1 MKKLIRAGLFAA
13 AVAALLPVLILTA
26 AGAIRE
32 AGASREADAVRD
44 VQPPA
49 AEPVITHEAAFTSDP
64 TTFPAEAAAE
74 CLPAATESAVLW
86 DTLQTVRLLTDDG
99 LRTLPLSDY
108 LIGVVMQELPAGFS
122 PDAVAAQAV
131 AARTFALRQQAGGK
145 HDGCVCDS
153 AACCQAWR
161 EPDADADPAWAAL
174 VADAVAQTDGQVLTY
189 DDALIDATF
198 FSCSGGRTEDAV
210 AVWGGDVPYL
220 VSVDSP
226 GEESA
231 PRYQAI
237 VEIPSADFR
246 RIVQAG
252 CPGVW
257 LSGTPEEWFGEITY
271 TAGGGVAS
279 VQLGGQAVTGTAL
292 RSLLGL
298 NSTCFTI
305 DAADDVIRLETLG
318 FGHRVGM
325 SQYGADAMA
334 RAGADWT
341 QILAHYYPGT
351 VLTDADRSV
360 VKVVQASHAGTAIY
374 G

>member
-13 AVAALLPVLILTA
+13 AVAVLLPVLILTA
-26 AGAIRE
+26 VGAVRE
-32 AGASREADAVRD
+32 AGANREA
-44 VQPPA
+44 
-49 AEPVITHEAAFTSDP
+49 EAAQEAERIDTK
-64 TTFPAEAAAE
+64 TEIEEAAEAAAE
-74 CLPAATESAVLW
+74 EPDDTAEAAVPW
-86 DTLQTVRLLTDDG
+86 DTLQTVRLLTGDG
-99 LRTLPLSDY
+99 LRMLPLSEY
-108 LIGVVMQELPAGFS
+108 LLGVVMRELPAGFA

-131 AARTFALRQQAGGK
+131 AARTFTLRQMSGGK

-153 AACCQAWR
+153 AACCQAWQ
-161 EPDADADPAWAAL
+161 EPDSDADPAWTAL
-174 VADAVAQTDGQVLTY
+174 VADAIAQTDGQVLTY
-189 DDALIDATF
+189 SGALIDATF
-198 FSCSGGRTEDAV
+198 FSCSGGRTEDAI
-210 AVWGGDVPYL
+210 AVWGGEVPYL

-231 PRYQAI
+231 PRYSGV

-246 RIVQAG
+246 RIVQEA
-252 CPGVW
+252 CPDVL
-257 LSGTPEEWFGEITY
+257 LSGPPEDWFGEIVH

-279 VQLGGQAVTGTAL
+279 IRIGGQAVSGTAL

-305 DAADDVIRLETLG
+305 DASDDVIRLETLG

-325 SQYGADAMA
+325 SQYGAEAMT

-351 VLTDADRSV
+351 ALTHAGAIGV
-360 VKVVQASHAGTAIY
+360 VVEVVQAGSADAAIY